1 MLYDPWALWIYEKK
15 KDEMADQ
22 LTRSIQPL
30 ANHQFCLSSFLL
42 KVMKETFPDFFSFFL
57 WPLF

>member
-1 MLYDPWALWIYEKK
+1 MTLGLYEFMKK
-15 KDEMADQ
+15 KDEMAAQ

>member
-1 MLYDPWALWIYEKK
+1 MTLGLYEFMKK
-15 KDEMADQ
+15 KDEMAAQ

-42 KVMKETFPDFFSFFL
+42 KVMKETFPDFFFL
-57 WPLF
+57 FLMAIVLKR